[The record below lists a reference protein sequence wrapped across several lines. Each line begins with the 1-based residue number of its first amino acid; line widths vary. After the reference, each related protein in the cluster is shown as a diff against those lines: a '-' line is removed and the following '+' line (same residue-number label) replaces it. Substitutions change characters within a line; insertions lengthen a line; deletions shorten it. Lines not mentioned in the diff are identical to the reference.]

1 MSKNES
7 YLVALSQKHS
17 HPLERLR
24 PYAIDHEV
32 PIIHPLSLDMIKQLI
47 RIHQPKR
54 ILEIGT
60 AIGYSAMHFASVDPS
75 VHIWTIERD
84 KNMYQQAEQ
93 NIEDFGYQTQIHMIY
108 GDARETFDQ
117 VSDTQ
122 FDMIFIDAAKAQTK
136 KFFEL
141 YTPLLREGGLVVID
155 NILYHDFVADIDVVR
170 SRNIKQMVKKI
181 QKFNA
186 WLNDNEAYQTNFLD
200 IEDGLAIAVKGDSK

>member
-7 YLVALSQKHS
+7 YLVGLAQKHS
-17 HPLERLR
+17 HPLESLR
-24 PYAIDHEV
+24 PYAKEHEV

-60 AIGYSAMHFASVDPS
+60 AIGYSAMHFASVDAGM
-75 VHIWTIERD
+75 HIWTIERD
-84 KNMYQQAEQ
+84 ETMYRQAKE
-93 NIEDFGYQTQIHMIY
+93 NIEHFGYDEQIHMIY
-108 GDARETFDQ
+108 GDARETFDL
-117 VSDTQ
+117 VSNQ
-122 FDMIFIDAAKAQTK
+122 HFDMIFIDAAKAQTK

-141 YTPLLREGGLVVID
+141 YTPLLREGGIVVID

>member
-1 MSKNES
+1 MSKNEN

-24 PYAIDHEV
+24 PYAIEHEV

-117 VSDTQ
+117 VSDTL

-141 YTPLLREGGLVVID
+141 YTPLLREGGLVVVD

>member
-1 MSKNES
+1 
-7 YLVALSQKHS
+7 LSQKHS

-24 PYAIDHEV
+24 PYAIEHEV

-117 VSDTQ
+117 VS
-122 FDMIFIDAAKAQTK
+122 
-136 KFFEL
+136 
-141 YTPLLREGGLVVID
+141 
-155 NILYHDFVADIDVVR
+155 
-170 SRNIKQMVKKI
+170 
-181 QKFNA
+181 
-186 WLNDNEAYQTNFLD
+186 
-200 IEDGLAIAVKGDSK
+200 